1 MWTIQHIDEVVCR
14 IQRADSRPRNSSI
27 YKYSIKI
34 ARVIGKY
41 CKLQDNLR
49 FECIVC
55 VLFRYNITFMI
66 ITYFLPMGSMC
77 FTYSRYDVNTM
88 TSQRTIHSQSGAGL
102 TLHSLDN
109 NNTNGDG
116 HNKIISSNRK
126 NVVMDYHHRWSNHQ
140 LSDHSII
147 LHRVGVELWG
157 SKSIG
162 EATEAQTESIKS
174 KRKVGSTFRASY

>member
-1 MWTIQHIDEVVCR
+1 MC
-14 IQRADSRPRNSSI
+14 
-27 YKYSIKI
+27 
-34 ARVIGKY
+34 
-41 CKLQDNLR
+41 
-49 FECIVC
+49 
-55 VLFRYNITFMI
+55 FRYNITFMI

-77 FTYSRYDVNTM
+77 FTYSRYEVNTV
-88 TSQRTIHSQSGAGL
+88 TSQRGIHSQSCPGL
-102 TLHSLDN
+102 TLYSLDKN
-109 NNTNGDG
+109 KTNDDG
-116 HNKIISSNRK
+116 QCANNKIISSNRK
-126 NVVMDYHHRWSNHQ
+126 NVVMDYHHRRSNHQ